1 MKDALEIDSQLIDN
15 VISNPNSI
23 YESEENLQKMLINT
37 LSSLKIDIKFFNK
50 LDLTQI
56 WSLLEKRLSNDI
68 QNYKE
73 IVKAP
78 SDTLT
83 NLTNEI
89 KAFGKEKLL
98 NNKRHSD
105 DNLDEINDEEEQDN
119 EIVEEQEKPN
129 KKKEK
134 KQKKKEFFDMNV
146 YKKIGEEGLRQ
157 EDYLENDENLGE
169 EKEDDDGDELGDDE
183 NKEIDAKNI
192 NYEDFFDPVED
203 KDEKENFQEQEED
216 SDEGEEAVFKKENEF
231 LNADKKGIFSIT
243 I

>member
-1 MKDALEIDSQLIDN
+1 MKAALEIDSQIIDN

-23 YESEENLQKMLINT
+23 YENEENLQKMLINT
-37 LSSLKIDIKFFNK
+37 LSSLKIDTKFFNK

-56 WSLLEKRLSNDI
+56 WSLLEKRFSNDI

-98 NNKRHSD
+98 NNKRHPE
-105 DNLDEINDEEEQDN
+105 DNLEEINDDEEQDD
-119 EIVEEQEKPN
+119 EIVEEEKPQ

-134 KQKKKEFFDMNV
+134 KEKKKEFFDMNV

-157 EDYLENDENLGE
+157 EDYIEDGENIGE
-169 EKEDDDGDELGDDE
+169 EEEEDEGEELGDDE

-192 NYEDFFDPVED
+192 NYEDFFDPLEE
-203 KDEKENFQEQEED
+203 KDDKENFEEQEEE
-216 SDEGEEAVFKKENEF
+216 SDEGEEGVFKKENEF
-231 LNADKKGIFSIT
+231 LNSNKKGTFSLT